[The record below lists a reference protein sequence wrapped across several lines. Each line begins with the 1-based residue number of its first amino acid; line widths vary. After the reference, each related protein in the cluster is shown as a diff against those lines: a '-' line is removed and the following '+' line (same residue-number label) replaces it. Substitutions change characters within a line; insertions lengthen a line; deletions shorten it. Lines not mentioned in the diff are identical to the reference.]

1 VTVAAVVRI
10 IRLLSLAHDHNRL
23 LRRQSGRPG
32 AGVAPF
38 AGCPRPFLTF
48 SRLALLVVALLATAR
63 VAPAAAQPPDVSAA
77 LVSGRVVDLSGT
89 PVADAEIHARS
100 AGRLVARA
108 RTSDA
113 GLFAIDV
120 PPGPVEIVAAAPD
133 LAPAS
138 VRAALSPGQRLA
150 GLRLVLGAGIFAETV
165 TVAAAAPGSGAVAGS
180 TTVVTSEILDLI
192 PGRALDD
199 VLAMTPGFSLFRR
212 SSSRVANPTAQG
224 ASIRGLAASGAS
236 RALVLSDGV
245 PANDPFGGWVY
256 WNRIPGTAI
265 DRVEVARG
273 GWSDRYGADAIGGVV
288 QILTAPAVASPDA
301 RVFLEAGSRGTGRA
315 SAFAGT
321 ARGAWNVT
329 AAVEAA
335 RSGRATIV
343 AAGARGP
350 IDTRA
355 GSSHVAGL
363 AAVAWTAGPALTAR
377 LRVNPFGEDRAN
389 GTPGQWNDTR
399 SVQVGASASGTA
411 GGNNAWDV
419 QAWGQGGRYRQTFTA
434 IGPNRASETL
444 TNTQR
449 VESDAAGFRV
459 QWRGMLGAATMTGG
473 FEARQVHAENVERR
487 PRGEAGSA
495 GGRQRGPA
503 LFARVGLPVGSRLAI
518 EGGGRWETWAN
529 RASHGDRAERRASS
543 FSPRVAVAWR
553 PGAAVTVHSSAYRAF
568 RAPTLNELYRGFRV
582 GAISTIPNEQL
593 RPERLT
599 GAEAAIGF
607 TRDRLSLR
615 TTGWWS
621 RVDQPVVNV
630 TIAPLLRQRQNVGEI
645 AARGVEAEVVLRPLA
660 ALEWTGTASL
670 TRSTFRDTG
679 RPALD
684 GLRVPQVPGRQLS
697 SRIRVLAGP
706 LSASIEMR
714 HVGRQYEDDRN
725 ELSLSPA
732 TVVDLAASW
741 RVRPN
746 VQVLAGIENVMDRE
760 VEVGRTPVPTVGLP
774 RSVHVGVRIGTT
786 SGRDPSR

>member
-1 VTVAAVVRI
+1 MASPV
-10 IRLLSLAHDHNRL
+10 LS
-23 LRRQSGRPG
+23 
-32 AGVAPF
+32 F
-38 AGCPRPFLTF
+38 T
-48 SRLALLVVALLATAR
+48 RLALLVVALAVTGGIAPGAGAQQPDASPAR
-63 VAPAAAQPPDVSAA
+63 VT
-77 LVSGRVVDLSGT
+77 GRVVDLSGT
-89 PVADAEIHARS
+89 PVPGALVVVRS
-100 AGRLVARA
+100 PGRLVAEA
-108 RTSDA
+108 RTSDTGA
-113 GLFAIDV
+113 FAIDV
-120 PPGPVEIVAAAPD
+120 PPGPLEIVAAAPD
-133 LAPAS
+133 LASAS
-138 VRAALSPGQRLA
+138 VRAALSPGERLD

-165 TVAAAAPGSGAVAGS
+165 TVAATAPGGGAVAGS
-180 TTVVTSEILDLI
+180 TTVVTGEILDLV

-199 VLAMTPGFSLFRR
+199 VLGMTPGFSLFRR

-224 ASIRGLAASGAS
+224 VSLRGLAASGAS

-256 WNRIPGTAI
+256 WNRIPRTAI

-273 GWSDRYGADAIGGVV
+273 GRSDRYGADAIGGVV
-288 QILTAPAVASPDA
+288 QILTAPAVTSPDA
-301 RVFLEAGSRGTGRA
+301 RVLLEAGSRGTGRA

-321 ARGAWNVT
+321 ARGAWNLA

-335 RSGRATIV
+335 RSGRAPVV
-343 AAGARGP
+343 AAGVRGP

-355 GSSHVAGL
+355 GSRHVSGL
-363 AAVAWTAGPALTAR
+363 AAVTWTAGPGFTASV
-377 LRVNPFGEDRAN
+377 RVNPFGEDRNN
-389 GTPGQWNDTR
+389 GTPGQRNDTR
-399 SVQVGASASGTA
+399 SAQVGASVSGTA
-411 GGNNAWDV
+411 GRNSVWDV
-419 QAWGQGGRYRQTFTA
+419 QAWGQGGRYRQTFTTIA
-434 IGPNRASETL
+434 ADRASETL

-449 VESDAAGFRV
+449 VESDAAGVRA
-459 QWRGMLGAATMTGG
+459 QWRGGLGAATVAAGV
-473 FEARQVHAENVERR
+473 EARQVHAENVEGR
-487 PRGEAGSA
+487 PLGATSSA

-503 LFARVGLPVGSRLAI
+503 LFARAGLPVGSRLVL

-553 PGAAVTVHSSAYRAF
+553 PAAAVTAHASAYRAF

-621 RVDQPVVNV
+621 RVERPVVNV
-630 TIAPLLRQRQNVGEI
+630 TIGPLLRQRQNVGEI
-645 AARGVEAEVVLRPLA
+645 GARGVEAEVVLRPVP

-670 TRSTFRDTG
+670 TRSVFRDPG

-684 GLRVPQVPGRQLS
+684 RLRVPQVPGRLLS
-697 SRIRVLAGP
+697 SRIRVLAAR
-706 LSASIEMR
+706 LSASVEVR
-714 HVGRQYEDDRN
+714 HAGRQYEDDRN
-725 ELSLSPA
+725 ELSLSPS

-741 RVRPN
+741 RVRGN
-746 VQVLAGIENVMDRE
+746 VRVVAGIENVMDRE

-786 SGRDPSR
+786 GGR